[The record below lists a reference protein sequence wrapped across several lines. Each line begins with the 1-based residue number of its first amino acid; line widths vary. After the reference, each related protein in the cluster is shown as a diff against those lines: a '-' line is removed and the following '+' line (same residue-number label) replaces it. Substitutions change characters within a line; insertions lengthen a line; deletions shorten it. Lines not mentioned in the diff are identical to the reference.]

1 MNILAGD
8 VGGTKTILA
17 IFSPAHGLHDPV
29 VEATFPSAD
38 YPNLES
44 IVKQFLASTSL
55 KVERAA
61 FGVAG
66 PVLDGTAR
74 ITNLP
79 WEMDEAKLGAA
90 LGLPY
95 VKLIND
101 LEAIANAVPI
111 LEAGDLAPLN
121 DVQPTPRGA
130 IGVIAPGTGLGEAFL
145 LWVNGRY
152 YAFPSEGGHN
162 DFAPSN
168 ELESE
173 LLRYLQR
180 KFGRASYE
188 RVCSGIGIPNIYQF
202 LRDCAYIQESPRVA
216 EQLAA
221 AKDPTPVIV
230 ANALAETPD
239 PLCARVM
246 DIFASVLA
254 AEAGN
259 LALTVI
265 ATGGIYLGGGIP
277 PRILP
282 LLQRA
287 SFMNTFRHKGRLSG
301 LMERIPVRV
310 IMNAKAGLLGAARVA
325 AAGAGS

>member
-17 IFSPAHGLHDPV
+17 IFSPGQGLHDPIF
-29 VEATFPSAD
+29 EATFVSAN
-38 YPNLES
+38 YPDLES
-44 IVKQFLASTSL
+44 IVKEFLSKTDL
-55 KVERAA
+55 RVERAA

-66 PVLDGTAR
+66 PVLNGVAR

-79 WEMDEAKLGAA
+79 WVMDEAKLGEA
-90 LGLPY
+90 LGLSG

-111 LEAGDLAPLN
+111 LEADDLVPLN
-121 DVQPTPRGA
+121 DVQPAPQGA

-145 LWVNGRY
+145 LWVDGSYR
-152 YAFPSEGGHN
+152 AFPSEGGHN

-188 RVCSGIGIPNIYQF
+188 RVCSGIGIPNVYQF
-202 LRDCAYIQESPRVA
+202 LRDCAYIQESPWVA

-230 ANALAETPD
+230 TNALAETPD

-246 DIFASVLA
+246 DIFTSVLA
-254 AEAGN
+254 AKAGN

-282 LLQRA
+282 LLQRE
-287 SFMNTFRHKGRLSG
+287 SFMNTFRYKGRLSG

-310 IMNAKAGLLGAARVA
+310 IMNNKAGLLGAARVA
-325 AAGAGS
+325 AGSKN

>member
-8 VGGTKTILA
+8 IGGTKTILA
-17 IFSPAHGLHDPV
+17 VFAREGGLHDPIA
-29 VEATFPSAD
+29 EATFVSAS
-38 YPNLES
+38 YPDLES
-44 IVKQFLASTSL
+44 IVAEFLSRAGLS
-55 KVERAA
+55 VERAA

-66 PVLDGTAR
+66 PVLNGAAR

-79 WEMDEAKLGAA
+79 WQMSEQQLAAA
-90 LGLPY
+90 LGLHS
-95 VKLIND
+95 VRLLND
-101 LEAIANAVPI
+101 LEAIANAVPV
-111 LEAGDLAPLN
+111 LNAADLAALN
-121 DVQPTPRGA
+121 DVQPTPEGA

-145 LWVNGRY
+145 LWVNGSYR
-152 YAFPSEGGHN
+152 AFPSEGGHN
-162 DFAPSN
+162 DFAPGN
-168 ELESE
+168 ELEGD

-188 RVCSGIGIPNIYQF
+188 RVCSGIGIPNVYRF
-202 LRDCAYIQESPRVA
+202 LRDCAYNQESPWVA

-230 ANALAETPD
+230 TNALAETPD

-246 DIFASVLA
+246 DIFTSVLA
-254 AEAGN
+254 AKAGN

-282 LLQRA
+282 LLQRE
-287 SFMNTFRHKGRLSG
+287 SFMNTFRYKGRLSG

-310 IMNAKAGLLGAARVA
+310 ILNSKAGLLGAARVA
-325 AAGAGS
+325 AGLAQ